1 MSDYSKQIQDIL
13 NEQCTKDDQAAIFI
27 SLDNEQVVSTITG
40 DTMLIANLLVNV
52 AVNDETFKA
61 ILMAT
66 ADYLLSEKLKSDL
79 ELGGA
84 DEKPSDL
91 LS

>member
-1 MSDYSKQIQDIL
+1 
-13 NEQCTKDDQAAIFI
+13 
-27 SLDNEQVVSTITG
+27 
-40 DTMLIANLLVNV
+40 MLIANLLVNV

-79 ELGGA
+79 ELGGT

>member
-1 MSDYSKQIQDIL
+1 MSDYIKQIQDIL
-13 NEQCTKDDQAAIFI
+13 NESCTKEDQAAIFI
-27 SLDNEQVVSTITG
+27 SLDNEQVATTITG

-52 AVNDETFKA
+52 AVNDETFHA

-66 ADYLLSEKLKSDL
+66 ADYLLSEKLKNSDL
-79 ELGGA
+79 GLDTEQ
-84 DEKPSDL
+84 KPDL